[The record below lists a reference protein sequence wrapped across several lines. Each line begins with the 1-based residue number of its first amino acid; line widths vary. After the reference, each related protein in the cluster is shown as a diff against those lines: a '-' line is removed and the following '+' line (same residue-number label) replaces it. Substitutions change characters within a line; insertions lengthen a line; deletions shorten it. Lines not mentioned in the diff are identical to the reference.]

1 MKKVWLVVVISI
13 LSIALFA
20 CSNQNRQAS
29 ENDQKVSHGQTNV
42 RVNDVREDVW
52 KQLTEEKKEHI
63 VGTGKEAS
71 IQQITLREEM
81 GMIKDNSFIGKEVYL
96 VDFPSDEDNLTLGG
110 IGVYADMKTH
120 KIIGFGYSD

>member
-1 MKKVWLVVVISI
+1 MNKLRS
-13 LSIALFA
+13 A
-20 CSNQNRQAS
+20 
-29 ENDQKVSHGQTNV
+29 
-42 RVNDVREDVW
+42 VNDVREDVR